1 MTATH
6 PSVQLADWPV
16 AILAGGLATRLRPH
30 TEKVPK
36 ALLEVAGQ
44 PFILHQ
50 LNLLR
55 SSGFRRIFICVGYL
69 GEQIQA
75 FLGDGSKYGMELRY
89 SSDGPRLLGTGGAL
103 KQAGQALGSRFLVLY
118 GDSYLPIDYQAIV
131 ASFLAQQKPALM
143 TVFRN
148 DGRWDRSNVS
158 FESGRIRRYSKRTT
172 TPDMNY
178 IEYGLGVLTAEV
190 FRQAGDTEVFDLADL
205 YEQLVER
212 GEMAAYEVKQ
222 RFYEIGSAEGLAEL
236 DRLLCSQPHLS

>member
-1 MTATH
+1 MTETQ
-6 PSVQLADWPV
+6 PSVQMADWPV

-55 SSGFRRIFICVGYL
+55 SSGFRRVVICVGYL

-89 SSDGPRLLGTGGAL
+89 SFDGPRLLGTGGAL

-131 ASFLAQQKPALM
+131 ASFLAQQRPALM

-148 DGRWDRSNVS
+148 DGRWDRSNLS
-158 FESGRIRRYSKRTT
+158 FESVQYA
-172 TPDMNY
+172 
-178 IEYGLGVLTAEV
+178 VTA
-190 FRQAGDTEVFDLADL
+190 
-205 YEQLVER
+205 
-212 GEMAAYEVKQ
+212 
-222 RFYEIGSAEGLAEL
+222 SEL
-236 DRLLCSQPHLS
+236 PRPT